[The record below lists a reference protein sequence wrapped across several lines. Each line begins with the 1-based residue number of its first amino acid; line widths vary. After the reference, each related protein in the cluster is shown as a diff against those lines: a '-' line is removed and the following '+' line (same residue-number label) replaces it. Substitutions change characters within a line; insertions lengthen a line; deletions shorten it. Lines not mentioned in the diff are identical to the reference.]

1 MVRKPGGPGIDR
13 PWFAGL
19 WCWSEKVLEKGRLG
33 RLRVPKGDAQV
44 EAGTSEGPVTSQS
57 VTVASVNT
65 WLRRATVMV
74 MMVVVVRMV
83 MMMSV
88 MATL

>member
-1 MVRKPGGPGIDR
+1 M
-13 PWFAGL
+13 
-19 WCWSEKVLEKGRLG
+19 
-33 RLRVPKGDAQV
+33 

-65 WLRRATVMV
+65 WLRRATAMLMGIVVRMV
-74 MMVVVVRMV
+74 RMVVVVRMV